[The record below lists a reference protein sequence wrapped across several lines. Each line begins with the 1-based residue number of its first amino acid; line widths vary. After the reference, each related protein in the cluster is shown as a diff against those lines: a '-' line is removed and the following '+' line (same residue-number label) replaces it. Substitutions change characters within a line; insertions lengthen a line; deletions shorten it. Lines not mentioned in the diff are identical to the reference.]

1 MELEELLDVEVSGLC
16 LNMSG
21 EELVKA
27 IMLQSKWSPLTKQK
41 PNREK
46 LTDFTMQSLRMDSRL
61 LQLLFLRKLLRVLME
76 SNYSKLPS
84 IP

>member
-16 LNMSG
+16 FNMSG
-21 EELVKA
+21 EKLVKA
-27 IMLQSKWSPLTKQK
+27 IMLQSKWSSLTKQK

-46 LTDFTMQSLRMDSRL
+46 LTDFTMQSLRIDSGL
-61 LQLLFLRKLLRVLME
+61 LGLLFLRKMLRVLME
-76 SNYSKLPS
+76 SHYSRLPS